1 MADEDEGTLPLI
13 LVFVDFDKRE
23 KADFVDLTLLIV
35 GAAAAL
41 EDLTADPLLLIAV
54 PDDFLVEVF
63 DFLVGAALRSVTLED
78 DAAVFFDGIDEDGL
92 IDEDGFREEDP
103 FVGSFS
109 ELAVDSTSSLF
120 SDGTRGDGLRDEAF
134 VDFSSTGPVSSSTL
148 FCLGGRALLGLL
160 PVPVRAVAFDFVA
173 TDLGRVLTVVPFEA
187 AAIDLFVVFLVD
199 REVVVV

>member
-1 MADEDEGTLPLI
+1 MPLI
-13 LVFVDFDKRE
+13 LVFVDFDRRE

-35 GAAAAL
+35 GAATAL

-54 PDDFLVEVF
+54 PDGFLVQVV

-92 IDEDGFREEDP
+92 REEDP

-109 ELAVDSTSSLF
+109 ELVVDSISSLF
-120 SDGTRGDGLRDEAF
+120 SAGVRGNGSRDETFDEAF
-134 VDFSSTGPVSSSTL
+134 VDFSTTGPVSSSTL

-173 TDLGRVLTVVPFEA
+173 TDLLGRVLTVVPLEA

-199 REVVVV
+199 REAVVV